1 MELVTIIGLSVVAV
15 VALLALAYNEGFFGS
30 SEEK

>member
-1 MELVTIIGLSVVAV
+1 MELITIIGLVAIAI
-15 VALLALAYNEGFFGS
+15 VALLALAYNAGFFGS